1 MRKSYFCKRMK
12 RLKVYRQV
20 LKNEGWSGLVK
31 KSGKPVAI
39 GLFLFFLLKGLGW
52 LFLLYGGFELFF

>member
-1 MRKSYFCKRMK
+1 MK